1 MKPGKGRRETFS
13 FFKVLLMLLLPLQSL
28 GQGVVE
34 GSVKDASSGA
44 PLEFVNVGVLGTGT
58 GTVTDAAGRYRLS
71 LTGKDSVTLRF
82 SFTGYE
88 TAEHR
93 VASRT
98 NTHLDVTLKP
108 SATQLQAVEVRDEK
122 VRQSTFTQID
132 VERLGEAVG
141 PTGGVEALLKML
153 PDVNSNNELSSQ
165 YSVRGGSFDENL
177 VYINNI
183 EVFRPMLIRSGQQE
197 GMSIINPDLVEHILF
212 SPGGFDATYGDKLSS
227 VLDITY
233 IRPREFKGSASV
245 SLLGASASVQGRV
258 GERWTYAAGFRRHSN
273 RYVLGSLETKGSYTT
288 DYTDFQ
294 ALAGYKVNDRLEL
307 GMLGVVTSNI
317 YGLVPESR
325 TTTFGSALA
334 GRMQELNIYFD
345 GQEQDRYRTLLG
357 AFSADW
363 RPNDKWRVT
372 SHFALQHINEREC
385 YDVQSQYWLYELTET
400 GAARDTT
407 DYGVGTFL
415 EHARNRLTTDIATLD
430 VRANRYALLGSWN
443 FGMRLQRES
452 INDHLREW
460 KWVDSAGY
468 ALPYVFPAFGD
479 TNNSP
484 VAPLLQQYANSD
496 SRMQTLRLSAFAQ
509 REINFHLRNGS
520 DIKVL
525 AGVRAQVYGTEMSS
539 NGEENSVGPRGFV
552 SPRISV
558 NYKPRWQ
565 HDLLFRIAAGGYSQ
579 APFYREYRRL
589 GGSLCPDVEPQHSW
603 QITGTTDWCF
613 QMWGKPF
620 SLTADLYY
628 KYLSNLVPYRVDN
641 LRVVYLPEERAK
653 GYATGLSVRLNGE
666 LVKGLESWA
675 SLSIMRTQE
684 DIEGDGLGWL
694 ARPTD
699 QRVSF
704 KVFLQDNVP
713 DMPWW
718 RMSLNLVF
726 ATGLPTSNPFTGLVD
741 ERLRLPSYYRVD
753 WGNTIRLSQFEK
765 LKHKKLFRVVEDIQ
779 VGIDVFNLFNFRNV
793 VSYLWLNDID
803 GIPWRVPNYLTAR
816 QVNVKLTVLF

>member
-93 VASRT
+93 VENRT

-273 RYVLGSLETKGSYTT
+273 RYVLGSLETK
-288 DYTDFQ
+288 
-294 ALAGYKVNDRLEL
+294 
-307 GMLGVVTSNI
+307 
-317 YGLVPESR
+317 
-325 TTTFGSALA
+325 
-334 GRMQELNIYFD
+334 
-345 GQEQDRYRTLLG
+345 
-357 AFSADW
+357 
-363 RPNDKWRVT
+363 
-372 SHFALQHINEREC
+372 
-385 YDVQSQYWLYELTET
+385 
-400 GAARDTT
+400 
-407 DYGVGTFL
+407 
-415 EHARNRLTTDIATLD
+415 
-430 VRANRYALLGSWN
+430 
-443 FGMRLQRES
+443 
-452 INDHLREW
+452 
-460 KWVDSAGY
+460 
-468 ALPYVFPAFGD
+468 
-479 TNNSP
+479 
-484 VAPLLQQYANSD
+484 
-496 SRMQTLRLSAFAQ
+496 
-509 REINFHLRNGS
+509 
-520 DIKVL
+520 
-525 AGVRAQVYGTEMSS
+525 
-539 NGEENSVGPRGFV
+539 
-552 SPRISV
+552 
-558 NYKPRWQ
+558 
-565 HDLLFRIAAGGYSQ
+565 
-579 APFYREYRRL
+579 
-589 GGSLCPDVEPQHSW
+589 
-603 QITGTTDWCF
+603 
-613 QMWGKPF
+613 
-620 SLTADLYY
+620 
-628 KYLSNLVPYRVDN
+628 
-641 LRVVYLPEERAK
+641 
-653 GYATGLSVRLNGE
+653 
-666 LVKGLESWA
+666 
-675 SLSIMRTQE
+675 
-684 DIEGDGLGWL
+684 
-694 ARPTD
+694 
-699 QRVSF
+699 
-704 KVFLQDNVP
+704 
-713 DMPWW
+713 
-718 RMSLNLVF
+718 
-726 ATGLPTSNPFTGLVD
+726 
-741 ERLRLPSYYRVD
+741 
-753 WGNTIRLSQFEK
+753 
-765 LKHKKLFRVVEDIQ
+765 
-779 VGIDVFNLFNFRNV
+779 
-793 VSYLWLNDID
+793 
-803 GIPWRVPNYLTAR
+803 
-816 QVNVKLTVLF
+816 